1 MPMTTDESGRALP
14 GGRAPDW
21 LTVLVEERDGHAV
34 VRLDGELDILTRP
47 RLSAACDELL
57 SRGVRRIVIDATGLS
72 FSDCAGLSA
81 LLGVQRETWRRGGS
95 LVLTGVHGMPARLL
109 AITGAAATLLPG
121 EATGPAKAVG
131 E

>member
-1 MPMTTDESGRALP
+1 MTTDESTYELP
-14 GGRAPDW
+14 GGGTPDW
-21 LTVLVEERDGHAV
+21 LTVRVEERDGHAV
-34 VRLDGELDILTRP
+34 VRLDGELDLLTRP
-47 RLSAACDELL
+47 LLSAACDDLL

-81 LLGVQRETWRRGGS
+81 LLGVRREAWRRGGS

-109 AITGAAATLLPG
+109 AITGAAATLLPA
-121 EATGPAKAVG
+121 ETTGPAQAVG

>member
-1 MPMTTDESGRALP
+1 MPMTTDESTYELP
-14 GGRAPDW
+14 GGGTPDW
-21 LTVLVEERDGHAV
+21 LTVRVEERDGHAV
-34 VRLDGELDILTRP
+34 VRLDGELDLLTRP
-47 RLSAACDELL
+47 LLSAACDDLL

-81 LLGVQRETWRRGGS
+81 LLGVRREAWRRGGS

-109 AITGAAATLLPG
+109 AITGAAATLLPA
-121 EATGPAKAVG
+121 ETTGPAQAVG

>member
-1 MPMTTDESGRALP
+1 MTTDESTYELP
-14 GGRAPDW
+14 GGGTPDW
-21 LTVLVEERDGHAV
+21 LTVRVEERDGHAV
-34 VRLDGELDILTRP
+34 VRLEGELDLLTRP
-47 RLSAACDELL
+47 RLSAACDDLL

-81 LLGVQRETWRRGGS
+81 LLGVRREAWRRGGS

-109 AITGAAATLLPG
+109 AITGAAATLLPA
-121 EATGPAKAVG
+121 EAAGPAQAVG